1 MSTHR
6 PAWREPM
13 VWLTAGLPAASVVAG
28 LLLVVTAVRAG
39 GADDVDATVER
50 HAQVQLSEL
59 VPDEAAQRLQMA
71 ALVRL
76 DPGAVEV
83 LPVSGPLP
91 RASHLVLTLSHP
103 TDARQDRR
111 IELAPGPNGWQAK
124 ATVPVEHDWLLR
136 VAPADGHWRVVG
148 RMVRG
153 APTRLGPALPGPSE
167 PGSAQPD

>member
-1 MSTHR
+1 MTTHR

-39 GADDVDATVER
+39 GADEVDASVQR
-50 HAQVQLSEL
+50 RAQIQLSEL
-59 VPDEAAQRLQMA
+59 GPDEAADRLQVA

-76 DPGAVEV
+76 GADRVDV

-91 RASHLVLTLSHP
+91 RTGTLVLTLSHP
-103 TDARQDRR
+103 TDAAQDRR
-111 IELAPGPNGWQAK
+111 IELAPSAYGWQA
-124 ATVPVEHDWLLR
+124 AVAIPTGHDWLLR
-136 VAPADGHWRVVG
+136 LAPADGHWRVVG

-153 APTRLGPALPGPSE
+153 APTRLGPALP
-167 PGSAQPD
+167 D